1 MAGKDKV
8 KSSSIDLTM
17 DSSCIGDVLRIHF
30 PASKKKVLRSKSR
43 LSKTEKLRLA
53 MRRSLRRT

>member
-1 MAGKDKV
+1 MVGKDKV

-30 PASKKKVLRSKSR
+30 RASKKKACSAGKDKVQRIKD
-43 LSKTEKLRLA
+43 KV
-53 MRRSLRRT
+53 